1 MALPISVP
9 YSFAN
14 ATTSIPLSQLDT
26 DISTVYAAVNGIGNG
41 TVALSNVSIT
51 GGNGTF
57 TTITSPA
64 STNLTIQSASTTAL
78 TIDTSQNV
86 TAVGTVAMA
95 SSFKRNRIINGNMLI
110 DQRNAGAAQNNAT
123 IATYCVD
130 RFAYFGSTASKFSI
144 GQNVG
149 SAALPAG
156 FTNYLGLSSLAATT
170 PAAADIY
177 VLGQRVEGYNIADLA
192 WGTANA
198 KTVTLSFWVQSSA
211 TGIFGGS
218 LVNSSINRCYV
229 FSYTISSANTWE
241 YKTITVSGDTSG
253 TWLTTNGTGIILWFN
268 FASGSTNLG
277 TAGSWGSSFFYGPTG
292 AVNVL
297 ANNGATFYITGVQ
310 LEVGTK
316 ATPYE
321 MQIYSDQLA
330 QCQRYFEI
338 LPSASSGIYGTP
350 GAGVNV
356 GYANWQY
363 KVTKRTSPTV
373 TLASGS
379 LITFDYANEW
389 GCSGYA
395 ASGSYPYIKGG
406 TTASAEL

>member
-1 MALPISVP
+1 MSGTLKVTTLQDGASAT
-9 YSFAN
+9 AN
-14 ATTSIPLSQLDT
+14 MTFDT
-26 DISTVYAAVNGIGNG
+26 LGN
-41 TVALSNVSIT
+41 
-51 GGNGTF
+51 
-57 TTITSPA
+57 
-64 STNLTIQSASTTAL
+64 TTAG
-78 TIDTSQNV
+78 
-86 TAVGTVAMA
+86 GTVAMA

-110 DQRNAGAAQNNAT
+110 DQRNAGAPQNNAT
-123 IATYCVD
+123 ISTYCVD
-130 RFAYFGSTASKFSI
+130 RFAYFGSAASKFSI

-170 PAAADIY
+170 PAAADVY

-211 TGIFGGS
+211 TGTFGGS
-218 LVNSSINRCYV
+218 LGNSSINRCYV

-330 QCQRYFEI
+330 QCQRYYYRQYD
-338 LPSASSGIYGTP
+338 PSATTAFIPVGCGYTFNGTDATIQFPLPVAMRTRPTTVNFSNVRIYTVASASLLTSVLNNNGTP
-350 GAGVNV
+350 TCWMADV
-356 GYANWQY
+356 
-363 KVTKRTSPTV
+363 R
-373 TLASGS
+373 ASGA
-379 LITFDYANEW
+379 TFSTGVLAFLQGNNNTAAYAEF
-389 GCSGYA
+389 G
-395 ASGSYPYIKGG
+395 
-406 TTASAEL
+406 AEL